1 MASDT
6 SPWTDHKLPSSAL
19 EAPRPEGLA
28 LVAVDMDGT
37 FLRPDNTS
45 GRGRFAAVREAT
57 RREGV
62 RFVVASGNQEAQ
74 LLGFFEGEEGGVAL
88 APDAVQSENGSIVRV
103 GDERLIESAVDEVT
117 LGHLIGVL
125 EEADARGDVS
135 CVASGPDGAFIR
147 SSEPVG
153 MRDYL
158 AFYFPQYEAVGS
170 ASELAGRRVDKVSIV
185 RREGIDPALVEELV
199 AALVDAMVP
208 VTSGHDSVDVIMPGR
223 HKALGLDVLL
233 EHWGLRR
240 EQAAVFGDSA
250 NDVEMVRAAGTGVAM
265 ANASRPALEAADP
278 VAPGNAEDG
287 VLAVLEHW
295 FG

>member
-6 SPWTDHKLPSSAL
+6 SLRTDRVLPPSAL
-19 EAPRPEGLA
+19 QTPRPEGLA

-37 FLRPDNTS
+37 FLRPGSTFD
-45 GRGRFAAVREAT
+45 RARFAPLREAMP
-57 RREGV
+57 REGV

-103 GDERLIESAVDEVT
+103 GDERLIESAVDGET
-117 LGHLIGVL
+117 LSHLIGVL
-125 EEADARGDVS
+125 EDADARGGAS
-135 CVASGPDGAFIR
+135 WVASGPDGTFIR
-147 SSEPVG
+147 SSEPVE

-158 AFYFPQYEAVGS
+158 ALYFPQYEAVDS
-170 ASELAGRRVDKVSIV
+170 ASDLAGRRVDKVSIV
-185 RREGIDPALVEELV
+185 QREGIDPALLEELV
-199 AALVDAMVP
+199 TALGDAMVP

-223 HKALGLDVLL
+223 HKAFGLDVLL
-233 EHWGLRR
+233 EHWGLGG
-240 EQAAVFGDSA
+240 EQAADFGDSA
-250 NDVEMVRAAGTGVAM
+250 NDVEMLRAAGTGVAM
-265 ANASRPALEAADP
+265 SNASQPALEAADLL
-278 VAPGNAEDG
+278 APSNAEDG